1 MKELKNILML
11 MVALLAT
18 TAFAACGDD
27 DNGAGG
33 GTPVSKLTVR
43 PVELS
48 FTADGGEQTIKAQAP
63 VQATAP

>member
-1 MKELKNILML
+1 MIKKNMKQLKNILML

-43 PVELS
+43 PAELFYPYGQVS
-48 FTADGGEQTIKAQAP
+48 RIG
-63 VQATAP
+63 

>member
-27 DNGAGG
+27 DNLL
-33 GTPVSKLTVR
+33 PVVVHL
-43 PVELS
+43 
-48 FTADGGEQTIKAQAP
+48 FQN
-63 VQATAP
+63 